1 MQKLTRISDTAYY
14 SSRFGFDV
22 IQALAW
28 VCFFSGMGCIAVCS
42 LFQIAR
48 SLIRIELVSD
58 RDFCIEHFFA

>member
-28 VCFFSGMGCIAVCS
+28 VCC
-42 LFQIAR
+42 FQR
-48 SLIRIELVSD
+48 NGLYCCLQFVSNRKEFD
-58 RDFCIEHFFA
+58 